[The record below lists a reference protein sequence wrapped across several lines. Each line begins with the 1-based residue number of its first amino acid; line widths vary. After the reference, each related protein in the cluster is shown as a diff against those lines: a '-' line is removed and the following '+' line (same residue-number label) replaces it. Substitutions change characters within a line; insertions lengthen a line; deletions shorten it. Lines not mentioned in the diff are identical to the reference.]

1 VVLDAEV
8 SIAAPLTHFLRV
20 SLATGDDGTLRA
32 RLTGPQ
38 GSGLLT
44 SMARADALLV
54 VPDEQF
60 GRGAI
65 PAGSVMRALPLGERA
80 VLAADL
86 AL

>member
-1 VVLDAEV
+1 
-8 SIAAPLTHFLRV
+8 
-20 SLATGDDGTLRA
+20 
-32 RLTGPQ
+32 
-38 GSGLLT
+38 
-44 SMARADALLV
+44 MARADALLV